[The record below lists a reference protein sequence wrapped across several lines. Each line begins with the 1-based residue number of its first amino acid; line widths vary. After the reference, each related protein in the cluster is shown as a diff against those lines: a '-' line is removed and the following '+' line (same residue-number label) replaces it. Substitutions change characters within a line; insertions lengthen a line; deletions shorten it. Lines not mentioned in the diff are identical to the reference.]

1 MYVVYWTETKDGIRA
16 PHMREFDTAAMG
28 DAMKWMEALRNRR
41 AQGEAIAFVALASE
55 HPDSVGLPG
64 VAEAG
69 PDYRW
74 KKRRP

>member
-1 MYVVYWTETKDGIRA
+1 MYIVYWTTADAGERS
-16 PHMREFDTAAMG
+16 PHMREFDTAQMG
-28 DAMKWMEALRNRR
+28 EAMKWMEVLRQRR
-41 AQGEAIAFVALASE
+41 AQGEPIGFVALASE
-55 HPDSVGLPG
+55 HPDSVGPPG